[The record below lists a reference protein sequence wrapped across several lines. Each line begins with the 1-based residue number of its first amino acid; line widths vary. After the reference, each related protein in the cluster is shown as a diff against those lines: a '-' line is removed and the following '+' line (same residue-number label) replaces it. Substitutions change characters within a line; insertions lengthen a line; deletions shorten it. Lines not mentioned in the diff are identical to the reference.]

1 MQKFEIEGLFDFL
14 NKGVSAFHSTAAA
27 VEILEANGYENRPE
41 TAAWELVPGGKYY
54 HHPQRLGHSGLA
66 DAQRPAHR
74 LAWVTASH
82 SDSPTWK
89 IKELDGGKDA
99 VFARAETRA
108 TAA

>member
-54 HHPQRLGHSGLA
+54 TTRNGSDRLACHGQPQRLPHVEDQGAGRR
-66 DAQRPAHR
+66 QGCR
-74 LAWVTASH
+74 LC
-82 SDSPTWK
+82 P
-89 IKELDGGKDA
+89 
-99 VFARAETRA
+99 R
-108 TAA
+108 

>member
-54 HHPQRLGHSGLA
+54 TTRNGSA
-66 DAQRPAHR
+66 V
-74 LAWVTASH
+74 LAWRMPKGTLTGWHVTASH
-82 SDSPTWK
+82 SDSPRGRSRSWT
-89 IKELDGGKDA
+89 A
-99 VFARAETRA
+99 ARMPSLPALRRRA